1 MTKTH
6 IDIPHQVEAPVLVV
20 GAGPIGMVTAFQLAK
35 RGIRTV
41 LVERNL
47 QTTKWP
53 KMDITNPRSMELLQR
68 LGLADGLREKALGYL
83 LEGMFWQNGI
93 IQILTLNKDLP
104 SPDQQ
109 TEQIR
114 DNRDGTMPRYPYQ
127 RCSQS
132 IFEAW
137 LKDLIQ
143 QEPLIDSYFGMKFE
157 TITESTEKVLSTV
170 TNVVTG
176 VKHVIESQY
185 VVGCDGASSS
195 VRTSTGIKLTTS
207 PISVP
212 TLLVHLKSRDLKVIH
227 RQGQFWHLFLSKG
240 GVVISQDEKDT
251 WTIHTP
257 MPPDTDIADIDLEQA
272 VYAALGDSGP
282 PQPIEIDEILVSSTW
297 RASLGVA
304 EQFRSPGKRT
314 FLAGDSAHQNIP
326 FGGYGMNTGLGDAY
340 DIGWKLAMF
349 LNGQGGERLLES
361 YEAERRPVAVRNVA
375 MSGRH
380 AQVHM
385 DYAGWIRQT
394 SEGEVRSDSPE
405 GQALRERIRSH
416 VCANDGE
423 NKSLG
428 IEMGYRVSSS
438 IIRLEEDPENEPGC
452 SERDYI
458 ATTWPGS
465 RVPNIILSDGV
476 AIHDCLGPDFT
487 LVDFTLDGAYAREL
501 NRAVPQVK
509 SKLKLTVVHL
519 PQETMARKLWERSAV
534 LVRPDMHVAWRS
546 EETEGPWSKEDTER
560 VLKTCL
566 GY

>member
-6 IDIPHQVEAPVLVV
+6 VDMPPQVDAPVLVV

-35 RGIRTV
+35 RGIRAV
-41 LVERNL
+41 LVGRNL
-47 QTTKWP
+47 ETTKWP

-68 LGLADGLREKALGYL
+68 LGLSERLREIGVPAQFSFDCIFSTGLSPGGQVLAK
-83 LEGMFWQNGI
+83 W
-93 IQILTLNKDLP
+93 DLP

-109 TEQIR
+109 AAQIR
-114 DNRDGTMPRYPYQ
+114 ENRDGTMPHYAWQ

-132 IFEAW
+132 IFEAY
-137 LKDLIQ
+137 LKTLIQ
-143 QEPLIDSYFGMKFE
+143 EEPLIESYFGMKFE
-157 TITESTEKVLSTV
+157 TITESPEKVLSTV

-176 VKHVIESQY
+176 TKHVIESQY
-185 VVGCDGASSS
+185 VVGCDGASSR
-195 VRTSTGIKLTTS
+195 VRTSAGIKLTS
-207 PISVP
+207 SQISGYRPVESVP
-212 TLLVHLKSRDLKVIH
+212 TLLVHLKSSDLEVLH

-282 PQPIEIDEILVSSTW
+282 PQPIRIDKILVSSTW

-304 EQFRSPGKRT
+304 EQFRSAEKRI

-326 FGGYGMNTGLGDAY
+326 FGGYGMNTGIGDAY

-385 DYAGWIRQT
+385 DYAGWVRQAR
-394 SEGEVRSDSPE
+394 EGEACDDSPE

-416 VCANDGE
+416 VPANDGE
-423 NKSLG
+423 NRSLG
-428 IEMGYRVSSS
+428 IEMGFRLSSS
-438 IIRLEEDPENEPGC
+438 IILLEEDPGNEPRW
-452 SERDYI
+452 SERDYV

-465 RVPNIILSDGV
+465 RVPNIMLSDGV
-476 AIHDCLGPDFT
+476 AIHDRLGPGFT
-487 LVDFTLDGAYAREL
+487 LVDFTLDGVYANEF
-501 NRAVPQVK
+501 NRVTPQAK
-509 SKLKLTVVHL
+509 NRLTVVHL
-519 PQETMARKLWERSAV
+519 PQETTARKVWERSAV
-534 LVRPDMHVAWRS
+534 LVRPDMHVGWRS
-546 EETEGPWSKEDTER
+546 GETERP
-560 VLKTCL
+560 
-566 GY
+566 

>member
-1 MTKTH
+1 MTKTTV
-6 IDIPHQVEAPVLVV
+6 DMPHQVEAPVLVV
-20 GAGPIGMVTAFQLAK
+20 GAGPIGMITAFQLAK

-47 QTTKWP
+47 ETTKWL

-68 LGLADGLREKALGYL
+68 LGLADGLREKGVPSQFSFDCIFSTGLSPGGQALAK
-83 LEGMFWQNGI
+83 W
-93 IQILTLNKDLP
+93 DLP

-109 TEQIR
+109 AKRIR
-114 DNRDGTMPRYPYQ
+114 NNCDGTMPRYPYQ

-132 IFEAW
+132 IFESW
-137 LKDLIQ
+137 LKTLIQ
-143 QEPLIDSYFGMKFE
+143 EEPLINSYFGMKFE
-157 TITESTEKVLSTV
+157 AMTESTEKALSTV
-170 TNVVTG
+170 INIVTG
-176 VKHVIESQY
+176 AKHVIESQY
-185 VVGCDGASSS
+185 VVGCDGASSR

-207 PISVP
+207 PISGP
-212 TLLVHLKSRDLKVIH
+212 TLLVHLKSRDLEVIH

-240 GVVISQDEKDT
+240 SVVITQDEKDT

-257 MPPDTDIADIDLEQA
+257 IPPDTDLADIDIEKA

-282 PQPIEIDEILVSSTW
+282 PQPITIDKIL
-297 RASLGVA
+297 
-304 EQFRSPGKRT
+304 QFRSPKKRV

-349 LNGQGGERLLES
+349 LNDQGGERLLES
-361 YEAERRPVAVRNVA
+361 YETERRPVAVRNVA

-385 DYAGWIRQT
+385 NYAGWVRQT
-394 SEGEVRSDSPE
+394 SEGEVRSNSPE
-405 GQALRERIRSH
+405 GQALRERIRCH
-416 VCANDGE
+416 VYANDGE

-428 IEMGYRVSSS
+428 IEMGYRLSSS
-438 IIRLEEDPENEPGC
+438 IILLEEDPIKEPRC
-452 SERDYI
+452 SERDYV

-465 RVPNIILSDGV
+465 RVPNIMLKDGV
-476 AIHDCLGPDFT
+476 SIHDRLGPDFT
-487 LVDFTLDGAYAREL
+487 LVDFTIDGAYAKEL
-501 NRAVPQVK
+501 DRATPKVTK
-509 SKLKLTVVHL
+509 RLTIVHL

-546 EETEGPWSKEDTER
+546 GETDVPWSKEDTER
-560 VLKTCL
+560 VLKRCL

>member
-6 IDIPHQVEAPVLVV
+6 ADIPPQVEAPVLVV

-35 RGIRTV
+35 RGIRT
-41 LVERNL
+41 
-47 QTTKWP
+47 
-53 KMDITNPRSMELLQR
+53 LLQR
-68 LGLADGLREKALGYL
+68 LRLANGLRENGVPSQFSFDCIFSTGLSLGGQVL
-83 LEGMFWQNGI
+83 AKW
-93 IQILTLNKDLP
+93 DLP

-109 TEQIR
+109 AEKIR
-114 DNRDGTMPRYPYQ
+114 NNWDGTMPRYPYQ

-137 LKDLIQ
+137 LKTLIQ
-143 QEPLIDSYFGMKFE
+143 EEPLIDSYFGMKFE
-157 TITESTEKVLSTV
+157 TFTESTEKVLSTI

-176 VKHVIESQY
+176 EKHVIENQY
-185 VVGCDGASSS
+185 IVGCDGASSR
-195 VRTSTGIKLTTS
+195 VRSSAGIKLTTS

-212 TLLVHLKSRDLKVIH
+212 TLLVHLRSRDLEVIH
-227 RQGQFWHLFLSKG
+227 RQDQFWHLFLSKG

-272 VYAALGDSGP
+272 IYAALGDSGP
-282 PQPIEIDEILVSSTW
+282 PQPIKIDEILVSSIW

-304 EQFRSPGKRT
+304 EQFRSAGKHA

-385 DYAGWIRQT
+385 DYAGWVRQR
-394 SEGEVRSDSPE
+394 SEGQVRSDSPE
-405 GQALRERIRSH
+405 GKALRERIRCH

-428 IEMGYRVSSS
+428 IEMGYRLSSS
-438 IIRLEEDPENEPGC
+438 IILLEEDPGNEPRW
-452 SERDYI
+452 SERDYV
-458 ATTWPGS
+458 ATTWPGA
-465 RVPNIILSDGV
+465 RVPNIILNDGV
-476 AIHDCLGPDFT
+476 AIHDRLGPDFT
-487 LVDFTLDGAYAREL
+487 LVDFTLDGAYAIKF
-501 NRAVPQVK
+501 NKATPQVK
-509 SKLKLTVVHL
+509 SRLTVEHL
-519 PQETMARKLWERSAV
+519 SQETMARKLWERSAV

-546 EETEGPWSKEDTER
+546 SATEGPWSKEDTER
-560 VLKTCL
+560 VLKSCL